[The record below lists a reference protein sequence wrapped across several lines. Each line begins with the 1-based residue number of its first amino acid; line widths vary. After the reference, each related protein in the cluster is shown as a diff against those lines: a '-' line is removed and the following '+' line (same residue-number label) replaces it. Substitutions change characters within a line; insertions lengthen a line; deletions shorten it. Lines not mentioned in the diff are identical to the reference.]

1 MHVWAPPMTIG
12 VAGTFNR
19 FHPGHKALLDRI
31 IAIKRLLPCST
42 IQLGITSEK
51 YATDHRT
58 VPVRSEDD
66 LIRGPITYLQEN
78 GILRQDIRVRLIN
91 APYGEYSDAVDIL
104 VVSEE
109 SILNAESL
117 VNDRI
122 RRNVSKPLAISVV
135 PNVYIDGK
143 RVSSTS
149 IIEQEQFINRTSNN
163 DSAKK
168 NG

>member
-19 FHPGHKALLDRI
+19 FHQGHKALLDRV
-31 IAIKRLLPCST
+31 IAIKRMLPCST

-58 VPVRSEDD
+58 VPVMSEDD
-66 LIRGPITYLQEN
+66 RIRGPIVYLQEN
-78 GILRQDIRVRLIN
+78 GILRQEIRVRLIN
-91 APYGEYSDAVDIL
+91 SPYGEYSDTVDIL

-109 SILNAESL
+109 SVSNAEAL
-117 VNDRI
+117 VKDRI
-122 RRNVSKPLAISVV
+122 RRCITKPLAISVV
-135 PNVYIDGK
+135 PMVRINGK
-143 RVSSTS
+143 RISSTS

>member
-1 MHVWAPPMTIG
+1 MTIG

-19 FHPGHKALLDRI
+19 FHQGHKALLDRV
-31 IAIKRLLPCST
+31 IAIKRMLPCST

-58 VPVRSEDD
+58 VPVMSEDD
-66 LIRGPITYLQEN
+66 RIRGPIVYLQEN
-78 GILRQDIRVRLIN
+78 GILRQEIRVRLIN
-91 APYGEYSDAVDIL
+91 SPYGEYSDTVDIL

-109 SILNAESL
+109 SVSNAEAL
-117 VNDRI
+117 VKDRI
-122 RRNVSKPLAISVV
+122 RRCITKPLAISVV
-135 PNVYIDGK
+135 PMVRINGK
-143 RVSSTS
+143 RISSTS